1 MKIKKLKDN
10 KSKTVV
16 PKTNTSNARSITPI
30 AASHLTSAL
39 PTMPYNISKTLP
51 ASLFSYARSRV
62 YLYINCKIFMVMHLF
77 TVRQKFPHQ
86 IVSPQNLTPSPQAE
100 YPCLLEITPLT
111 LPLGS
116 RHDRGW
122 GC

>member
-1 MKIKKLKDN
+1 
-10 KSKTVV
+10 
-16 PKTNTSNARSITPI
+16 
-30 AASHLTSAL
+30 
-39 PTMPYNISKTLP
+39 
-51 ASLFSYARSRV
+51 
-62 YLYINCKIFMVMHLF
+62 MVMHLF